1 MSLSIRKLATIPC
14 FQYCYSQVLRFC
26 VSGTSQ
32 SSLSLSVS
40 PDVPYSW
47 LQITAGVCRGKDME
61 EAVCRRMYVLGR
73 EEEPI
78 FLAYLSILSSSPYV
92 FQGWN
97 WTFMSLCIA
106 SLSEIPRMQADQG
119 GYWRTCLLLYMRY
132 NFFSI
137 QSRVC
142 WCLLFPA

>member
-1 MSLSIRKLATIPC
+1 
-14 FQYCYSQVLRFC
+14 
-26 VSGTSQ
+26 
-32 SSLSLSVS
+32 
-40 PDVPYSW
+40 
-47 LQITAGVCRGKDME
+47 ME

-106 SLSEIPRMQADQG
+106 SLNEIPRMQADQG
-119 GYWRTCLLLYMRY
+119 GY
-132 NFFSI
+132 
-137 QSRVC
+137 
-142 WCLLFPA
+142 